1 MAQAPTTD
9 PGLVDQLSS
18 ARVYDLGTPYEM
30 GMPVH
35 PAHPPYVF
43 TLQRRHGDTFRPG
56 NYSSS
61 NELVVMCG
69 HTGTHID
76 SLAHVSENGQL
87 FGGIDAAS
95 NQQGG
100 RGMKENGVDTIAPV
114 VRRGVLLDVASAES
128 VDILPPDFAVD
139 AETIQAVAAAQGVEI
154 RGGDCVL
161 IRTGWIQ
168 HFGDPAAYLAEEQGQ
183 PGVNA
188 DGAEW
193 LAERGVFLG
202 GSDTS
207 AFEQVV
213 PGKGMPVHLIFL
225 ARNGIHILE
234 MADLETLAADRV
246 FEFGFVLSPLKL
258 VGATG
263 SPVRP
268 IALA

>member
-1 MAQAPTTD
+1 MAQATAATSE
-9 PGLVDQLSS
+9 LIEQLTS
-18 ARVYDLGTPYEM
+18 ARAYDLGTRYEM

-61 NELVVMCG
+61 NELIVMCG

-100 RGMKENGVDTIAPV
+100 RGMKKNGVETIAPV
-114 VRRGVLLDVASAES
+114 VRRGVLLDVASAEG
-128 VDILPPDFAVD
+128 VEILPPAFAVD
-139 AETIQAVAAAQGVEI
+139 ADTIQGVAAAQRIEI
-154 RGGDCVL
+154 RSGDCVL
-161 IRTGWIQ
+161 VRTGWMQ
-168 HFGDPAAYLAEEQGQ
+168 HVNDATAYLDAEQGQ

-188 DGAEW
+188 DGGEW
-193 LAERGVFLG
+193 LAEQGIFLG
-202 GSDTS
+202 GSDTA

-213 PGKGMPVHLIFL
+213 PGEGMPVHLIFL
-225 ARNGIHILE
+225 ARNGIYILE
-234 MADLETLAADRV
+234 TADLETLAADQV
-246 FEFGFVLSPLKL
+246 YEFGFVLSPLKL

-268 IALA
+268 LALT